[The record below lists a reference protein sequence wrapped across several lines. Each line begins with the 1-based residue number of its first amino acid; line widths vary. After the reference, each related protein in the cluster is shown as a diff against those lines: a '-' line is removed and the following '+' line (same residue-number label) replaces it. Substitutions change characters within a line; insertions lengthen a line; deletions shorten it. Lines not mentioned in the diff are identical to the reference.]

1 MPTKSA
7 RKARD
12 LGSDGLRGGL
22 LIINRKEKDIMDAQA
37 VANLIST
44 IGFPIAACC
53 AIFYMMNKEREDH
66 KNEVNTLKDVI
77 SNINETLAALKQLI
91 EDKLK

>member
-1 MPTKSA
+1 
-7 RKARD
+7 
-12 LGSDGLRGGL
+12 
-22 LIINRKEKDIMDAQA
+22 MDVQTISQ
-37 VANLIST
+37 LIST

-66 KNEVNTLKDVI
+66 KNEVSTLKDVI
-77 SNINETLAALKQLI
+77 SNINETLASLKQLI

>member
-1 MPTKSA
+1 MKSA

-12 LGSDGLRGGL
+12 LAATANAPLSFYGG
-22 LIINRKEKDIMDAQA
+22 NIMDVSSWTQI
-37 VANLIST
+37 ISS

-66 KNEVNTLKDVI
+66 KNEITTLKDVI
-77 SNINETLAALKQLI
+77 SNINETLASLKQLI
-91 EDKLK
+91 EDKL